1 MSESV
6 PFSFS
11 TQVSIYVSS
20 QHPQPPLHPHSP
32 FLLSCLPVTSPSCPP
47 TTFPILFSTHHP
59 PSLLNHP
66 STGPFGTFLPLHLL
80 LLHLFCLCSLSVLAF
95 PGVNQ
100 ACPLQPLP
108 FHFQQT
114 LTFPDTH
121 GRTESRSTV
130 LPPSIAPSFSSLPH
144 IPVLCCNFLLL
155 PVSLNMPNT
164 WLAL

>member
-1 MSESV
+1 MSQADLGTCQNL
-6 PFSFS
+6 PPPYIS
-11 TQVSIYVSS
+11 T
-20 QHPQPPLHPHSP
+20 HPHSP
-32 FLLSCLPVTSPSCPP
+32 FLLSCLPVTSPNCPP
-47 TTFPILFSTHHP
+47 TTFPILFFYPSSTLSTKP
-59 PSLLNHP
+59 PLNWTIWHF
-66 STGPFGTFLPLHLL
+66 STASSTT
-80 LLHLFCLCSLSVLAF
+80 HLFCLCSLGVLAF

-108 FHFQQT
+108 FHLQQT

-121 GRTESRSTV
+121 RRAESRSTV

-144 IPVLCCNFLLL
+144 TPVLCCNILLL